1 MVERVTIL
9 LNQGA
14 QFRYALG
21 AADHSSD
28 TRRGIWQ
35 LVPDPLPPLLPL
47 HCCCYFWTSG
57 PLLANTLWL
66 KLLCL

>member
-1 MVERVTIL
+1 
-9 LNQGA
+9 
-14 QFRYALG
+14 
-21 AADHSSD
+21 
-28 TRRGIWQ
+28 